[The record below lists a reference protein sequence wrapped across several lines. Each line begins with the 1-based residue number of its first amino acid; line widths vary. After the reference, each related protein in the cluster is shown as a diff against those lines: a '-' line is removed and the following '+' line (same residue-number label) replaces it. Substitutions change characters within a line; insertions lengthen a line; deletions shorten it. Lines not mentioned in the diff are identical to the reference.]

1 MKCNSCGTE
10 VSNGQAFCPACG
22 AQQVQQAQPAQQQY
36 QPAQP
41 QQNYYQ
47 PAQQQQYG
55 AQQSYN
61 PQGQYGAQQPQYNAP
76 QGQPY
81 NPQGQ
86 YGAPQGQYGAPQGQ
100 PYNPQAQYGAPQ
112 GQYGGQYQQNNYAQP
127 VKQETP
133 ALIAFAH
140 VPVLFWLGLIDGT
153 PRGKKAAT
161 QGLWLFIAN
170 IAVSIAIAILSA
182 IFTALDLGIIA
193 LLFSFVS
200 WGWSIAVLV
209 FSIMGI
215 VKGFNGQDFE
225 VPLVGKMKIFD
236 K

>member
-36 QPAQP
+36 QPAQ

-81 NPQGQ
+81 
-86 YGAPQGQYGAPQGQ
+86 APQGQYGAPQGQ

-112 GQYGGQYQQNNYAQP
+112 GQYGGQYQQQGYNQP

-133 ALIAFAH
+133 ALIAFSH
-140 VPVLFWLGLIDGT
+140 VPAFFWLGLIDGT

-161 QGLWLFIAN
+161 QGLWLLIAN
-170 IAVSIAIAILSA
+170 IAVSIVIAILSG

-193 LLFSFVS
+193 LLFSLIS

-209 FSIMGI
+209 FTIMGI

-225 VPLVGKMKIFD
+225 VPVLGKMKIFD

>member
-36 QPAQP
+36 QPAQ

-61 PQGQYGAQQPQYNAP
+61 PQGQPYAP

-81 NPQGQ
+81 
-86 YGAPQGQYGAPQGQ
+86 APQGQYGAPQGQ

-112 GQYGGQYQQNNYAQP
+112 GQYGGQYQQQGYNQP

-133 ALIAFAH
+133 ALIAFSH
-140 VPVLFWLGLIDGT
+140 VPAFFWLGLIDGT

-161 QGLWLFIAN
+161 QGLWLLIAN
-170 IAVSIAIAILSA
+170 IAVSIVISILSG

-193 LLFSFVS
+193 LLFSLIS

-209 FSIMGI
+209 FTIMGI

-225 VPLVGKMKIFD
+225 VPVLGKMKIFD

>member
-22 AQQVQQAQPAQQQY
+22 AQQVQSAQPAQQQY
-36 QPAQP
+36 QPAQ
-41 QQNYYQ
+41 
-47 PAQQQQYG
+47 QQYG
-55 AQQSYN
+55 AQQPYGQ
-61 PQGQYGAQQPQYNAP
+61 QGQYGVQQPQYNAP

-81 NPQGQ
+81 APQGQQ
-86 YGAPQGQYGAPQGQ
+86 YGAPQGQPYNPQTQYGAPQGQ

-112 GQYGGQYQQNNYAQP
+112 GQYGGQYQQQGYNQP
-127 VKQETP
+127 IKQETP
-133 ALIAFAH
+133 ALIAFSH
-140 VPVLFWLGLIDGT
+140 VPAFFWLGLIDGT

-161 QGLWLFIAN
+161 QGLWLLIAN
-170 IAVSIAIAILSA
+170 IAVSILIAILSG

-193 LLFSFVS
+193 LLFSFIS

-225 VPLVGKMKIFD
+225 VPVVGKMKIFD